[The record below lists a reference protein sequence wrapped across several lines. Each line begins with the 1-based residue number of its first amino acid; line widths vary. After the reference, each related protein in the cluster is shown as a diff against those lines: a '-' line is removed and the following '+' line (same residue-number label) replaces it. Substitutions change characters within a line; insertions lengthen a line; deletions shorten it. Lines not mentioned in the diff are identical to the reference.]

1 MQKMVKRM
9 WSDIHQ
15 SYFVVFLCVG
25 ILVGVVL
32 GLVFRINYF
41 GSVWWCVLAVM
52 LLVVAYV
59 KPKMIFVIVALLAG
73 MVLAFFRVSAELVG
87 EDFIRRLVD
96 ANVTVEGLV
105 SGDPETNDG
114 ATKYKLVGLKFGEE
128 KLESMGSVYV
138 SGRKNDDL
146 RRGDTVVLEGK
157 MEAGFGTYAGYMWQ
171 PKVVRHLKP
180 EPGSLILR
188 IRDWFAERIRQL
200 VPEPEVSLG
209 LSYLLGMKTG
219 LPDDLSENL
228 RTVGLTHIVVAS
240 GAHLAILVGIAE
252 KIFGKISRFSGVLF
266 SGLFIIAFMI
276 LVGWTP
282 SIMRAGMMAILTLML
297 RYVGRRTMP
306 FRMIL
311 MVMAITLMVEPS
323 FVMNMGWMLS
333 FASYAGITMVGPRF
347 TKFFYGNKKPKFIGT
362 TVLTTLAAT
371 VMTLPIVL
379 YYYGQVS
386 LISVIANLLILPTL
400 PYAMGMTFMVGAFVG
415 IPGVGVVVAWCAKML
430 LSFHIVVVGWFG
442 GMPEFLVKIPMGQVW
457 VFVLYVPVAIMLL
470 WGKRRERNKCAII
483 KA

>member
-1 MQKMVKRM
+1 
-9 WSDIHQ
+9 
-15 SYFVVFLCVG
+15 
-25 ILVGVVL
+25 
-32 GLVFRINYF
+32 
-41 GSVWWCVLAVM
+41 
-52 LLVVAYV
+52 
-59 KPKMIFVIVALLAG
+59 
-73 MVLAFFRVSAELVG
+73 
-87 EDFIRRLVD
+87 
-96 ANVTVEGLV
+96 
-105 SGDPETNDG
+105 
-114 ATKYKLVGLKFGEE
+114 
-128 KLESMGSVYV
+128 
-138 SGRKNDDL
+138 
-146 RRGDTVVLEGK
+146 
-157 MEAGFGTYAGYMWQ
+157 
-171 PKVVRHLKP
+171 
-180 EPGSLILR
+180 
-188 IRDWFAERIRQL
+188 
-200 VPEPEVSLG
+200 
-209 LSYLLGMKTG
+209 MKTG

-470 WGKRRERNKCAII
+470 WGKGQILVKGILKWKHEQFI
-483 KA
+483 